1 MNKLNQV
8 FISFLAINCISLGA
22 INQTI
27 AAPVTEENE
36 ASETVLQPTAQPAES
51 PIFNDAVDHAEVES
65 VESQGWFEDLLSNL
79 GADGEFNPDD
89 GIDFSYLPGP
99 FYNPEM
105 SLGVGVSIV
114 GLYQIDR
121 EDKVSQLSSLVI
133 NGLASINGA
142 LGVGIENKSFFN
154 EDNQR
159 LYFNANVYDV
169 PDVYYGVGYEFN
181 NEDLNRIE
189 FNSQTFQI
197 NPMILQRI
205 AAHSFIG
212 AGFDYTYAKADGVD
226 VATIDIDV
234 DPLNE
239 VSRNSGFNF
248 LINYDTRDHVTNPQT
263 GSISQLEVGVYR
275 ESFGGNHDFEV
286 YNVLHSAY
294 HPILEDDTL
303 AWQVR
308 GRFSYGDVPWDHL
321 SKIGGGNALR
331 GYTTGRYRD
340 KQMLLAQVEYRQHLT
355 GRHGMVYWL
364 GAGTIADSIDE
375 LSFDHLLPNVG
386 VGYRLEVKPK
396 VNLRLDL
403 AYGKGDSG
411 FYFNVNEAF

>member
-1 MNKLNQV
+1 MNKINQF
-8 FISFLAINCISLGA
+8 FISFVAINCISLCA
-22 INQTI
+22 INYSL
-27 AAPVTEENE
+27 AAQITQANSD
-36 ASETVLQPTAQPAES
+36 AGSVLQPTEQSAET
-51 PIFNDAVDHAEVES
+51 PIFNDAVDNVDAQNG
-65 VESQGWFEDLLSNL
+65 ESQGWFEDFLSKL

-105 SLGVGVSIV
+105 SFGIGVSIV
-114 GLYQIDR
+114 GLYQIDP

-133 NGLASINGA
+133 NGLASVNGA
-142 LGVGIENKSFFN
+142 LGVGIENKTFFN

-159 LYFNANVYDV
+159 LYINANIYDV

-189 FNSQTFQI
+189 FNSQTFQV
-197 NPMILQRI
+197 NPMFLQRLS
-205 AAHSFIG
+205 AHSFVG
-212 AGFDYTYAKADGVD
+212 AGFDFTFARASDVD
-226 VATIDIDV
+226 VASIDIDV
-234 DPLNE
+234 DPLKE
-239 VSRNSGFNF
+239 DSRNTGFNF
-248 LINYDTRDHVTNPQT
+248 LINYDTRDHVTNPQQ
-263 GSISQLEVGVYR
+263 GSISQLEVGIYR
-275 ESFGGNHDFEV
+275 ESFGGHHDFEV
-286 YNVLHSAY
+286 YNALHSAY
-294 HPILEDDTL
+294 YPILDDDTL
-303 AWQVR
+303 AWQIR
-308 GRFSYGDVPWDHL
+308 GRFSHGDVPWDHL

-355 GRHGMVYWL
+355 GRHGMVYWV

-375 LSFDHLLPNVG
+375 LTFDHLLPNVG